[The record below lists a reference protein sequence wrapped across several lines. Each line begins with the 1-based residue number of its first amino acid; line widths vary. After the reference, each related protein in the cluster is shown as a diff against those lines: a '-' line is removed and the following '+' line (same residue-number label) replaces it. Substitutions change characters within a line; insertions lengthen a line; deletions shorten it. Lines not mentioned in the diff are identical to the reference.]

1 MNSKEIKEFRKEWS
15 NPNRFTTTYTMK
27 EAINK
32 QECIISILDVLQE
45 SPIFLNKCTSD
56 LFAVIYN
63 LSPESRES
71 LLNTMTEE
79 QVVNLFMQI
88 RVEYDAWKYPV
99 KTNIFKSY
107 GI

>member
-1 MNSKEIKEFRKEWS
+1 METMIYQF
-15 NPNRFTTTYTMK
+15 TMK

-71 LLNTMTEE
+71 LLNAMTEE

-88 RVEYDAWKYPV
+88 RVEYDAWKYPA

-107 GI
+107 GV